1 MPYGST
7 ILTVQYGQF
16 SAGLAMDHLKLNN
29 IVGFGLAGLGLVA
42 CASVP
47 ELGKEPAPRAVTQ
60 ISQSLAAPP
69 TEWPSDEWWHA
80 YADPQLDALIAEA
93 LKGAPSLAQAQ
104 ARVAKAQAV
113 AGETR
118 ATLYPTLE
126 ADGNYAE
133 VKESLNQGF
142 PPQFSQYLP
151 RGYNSSA
158 YLALKFGYEFD
169 FWGKNRAAIAAATS
183 EVRASQADAAEA
195 RLALSS
201 AMALAYSDLGRL
213 YAEHDVD
220 ERSAQVKEET
230 AALVQRRMDNG
241 LDTRA
246 TLKEAEAGVPAARA
260 QLAAV
265 DEEIAHTKNRIAA
278 LMGAG
283 PDRGIEITRPTGAHL
298 RAFGMPQQLQAQLL
312 GRRPDIVGARWRAE
326 EAAKRIH
333 VARAEFYPNINLSA
347 YIGQQALFAHLLFK
361 DSSQIGSVG
370 PAVTLPIFEGGLLRD
385 QYRGARADY
394 DAAVASY
401 DATLVQAL
409 QELADAA
416 ASERALDVRLSESRA
431 ALAADEEAYKLIR
444 MRYEG
449 GLAAYQTVLIAEDAV
464 LQARIT
470 VADLDAR
477 AFTLDVQLVQ
487 ALGGGYVAS

>member
-1 MPYGST
+1 M
-7 ILTVQYGQF
+7 VR
-16 SAGLAMDHLKLNN
+16 LKLNN
-29 IVGFGLAGLGLVA
+29 IWVFSLAGLGLAA

-47 ELGKEPAPRAVTQ
+47 DLGKEPAPKAVAQ
-60 ISQSLAAPP
+60 VSQSLTAPP
-69 TEWPSDEWWHA
+69 TDWPSDEWWHA
-80 YADPQLDALIAEA
+80 YGDPQLDALIEEA
-93 LKGAPSLAQAQ
+93 LKGAPSMAQAQ

-113 AGETR
+113 AGEAR

-151 RGYNSSA
+151 RGYNSFG

-183 EVRASQADAAEA
+183 EMRASQADAAEA

-201 AMALAYSDLGRL
+201 ALALAYADLGRL

-220 ERSAQVKEET
+220 ERSAHVKEET
-230 AALVQRRMDNG
+230 AGLVHRRMDNG

-260 QLAAV
+260 QLAAI
-265 DEEIAHTKNRIAA
+265 DEDIAHTRNRIAA
-278 LMGAG
+278 LMGEG
-283 PDRGIEITRPTGAHL
+283 PDRGIEVARPTVAHL
-298 RAFGMPQQLQAQLL
+298 KAFGLPQELQAQLL

-326 EAAKRIH
+326 TAAKRIH
-333 VARAEFYPNINLSA
+333 VARAQFYPNINLSA

-416 ASERALDVRLSESRA
+416 ASERALGVRLSESRA
-431 ALAADEEAYKLIR
+431 ALVANEEAYKLIR

-449 GLAAYQTVLIAEDAV
+449 GLANYQAVLIAEDAV
-464 LQARIT
+464 LQARVT

-487 ALGGGYVAS
+487 ALGGGYVAG

>member
-265 DEEIAHTKNRIAA
+265 DEE
-278 LMGAG
+278 
-283 PDRGIEITRPTGAHL
+283 TGAHL

-416 ASERALDVRLSESRA
+416 ERSLRMRRLTSSFACATKAGSPPIRRCSLPRMPCCRHASRLRTLTRAPSPLMCNSFRLSA
-431 ALAADEEAYKLIR
+431 AATSQAD
-444 MRYEG
+444 
-449 GLAAYQTVLIAEDAV
+449 TFH
-464 LQARIT
+464 LQ
-470 VADLDAR
+470 DCP
-477 AFTLDVQLVQ
+477 
-487 ALGGGYVAS
+487 YV